1 VLFYLAF
8 VKIFSLFRICDLK
21 QRNAPFPGFPGYLE
35 FLSLVEADM
44 FRLVFNIAYKNIGS
58 NFNVGLAM

>member
-1 VLFYLAF
+1 
-8 VKIFSLFRICDLK
+8 LK
-21 QRNAPFPGFPGYLE
+21 QRNAPFPGVPGYLE